1 MSNTFSSPILSIETA
16 LGAASVC
23 VWQAGVVRGEW
34 LAESAFDNAKQLM
47 HGVETALSNAQMSYA
62 NIGALAC
69 SVGPGSFTGLRVG
82 LAAARAL
89 ALAMQCPLVPVTT
102 LEALL
107 AKHAE
112 SLTQKTG
119 WTMINAMRGQVYAQ
133 AFAQEQDTYA
143 LTGAPMLLDYAD
155 ACAHVSGSVMLG
167 NAAECFA
174 DFSADRSHWHHTM
187 PLAADVAQLAAHK
200 LTQSPTQP
208 EAMPVYVRAPDAKMK
223 VAQN

>member
-1 MSNTFSSPILSIETA
+1 MSHIFTSPILSIETA

-23 VWQAGVVRGEW
+23 VWQAGTVRGEW

-47 HGVETALSNAQMSYA
+47 HGVETALGNAQMNYA
-62 NIGALAC
+62 DMGALAC

-89 ALAMQCPLVPVTT
+89 ALAMQLPLVPVTT

-107 AKHAE
+107 AQHAPT
-112 SLTQKTG
+112 LTQNNG

-133 AFAQEQDTYA
+133 AFTKEHGAYA

-155 ACAHVSGSVMLG
+155 ACANVSGGVMLG
-167 NAAECFA
+167 NAANCFETYPA
-174 DFSADRSHWHHTM
+174 DTTLWRHGLPNATDIAH
-187 PLAADVAQLAAHK
+187 VAAHK
-200 LTQSPTQP
+200 ITQSTTQP

-223 VAQN
+223 RI